1 MKKEPKLQFDEKY
14 FEGEIREGFYVE
26 PMMKRAWAAQLE
38 VVCDLREYFEA
49 YGIHFFADWGTLLGA
64 VRHQG
69 FIPWDD
75 DIDLAMTRADYRR
88 LFEISKNDFPEGYTF
103 YCVGENEGINL
114 PFARITNSAKI
125 DWSEEHLYKYHGC
138 PYSVGVD
145 IFIIDILPEESEER
159 ELLAD
164 ITEMLLGAV
173 HVCARKEDV
182 SGILPQIEE
191 MLGVK
196 FDRSKSIFSQLL
208 LLLDEVSRLY
218 EDENGTEVTEVCY
231 WIDRKELVWKKEWF
245 ERYTELPFEKITLPV
260 PYEYDKLLTNMFGD
274 YMTPVRG
281 GADHDYPFYA
291 KQEKI
296 LREYLE
302 KEAGK

>member
-1 MKKEPKLQFDEKY
+1 
-14 FEGEIREGFYVE
+14 
-26 PMMKRAWAAQLE
+26 
-38 VVCDLREYFEA
+38 
-49 YGIHFFADWGTLLGA
+49 
-64 VRHQG
+64 
-69 FIPWDD
+69 
-75 DIDLAMTRADYRR
+75 MTRADYRR

-103 YCVGENEGINL
+103 YCVGENEGMNL

-191 MLGVK
+191 MLGVT
-196 FDRSKSIFSQLL
+196 FDRSKSVFSQLL

>member
-1 MKKEPKLQFDEKY
+1 MGFEYTQEIIRKMQMVELDMLKELDR
-14 FEGEIREGFYVE
+14 ICRENNITYVLD
-26 PMMKRAWAAQLE
+26 A
-38 VVCDLREYFEA
+38 
-49 YGIHFFADWGTLLGA
+49 GTLLGA
-64 VRHQG
+64 YRHKG

-103 YCVGENEGINL
+103 YCVGENEGMNL

-191 MLGVK
+191 MLGVT
-196 FDRSKSIFSQLL
+196 FDRSKSVFSQLL

>member
-1 MKKEPKLQFDEKY
+1 MEPQYKEYEPEVLKKLQRTQTGILKDFHAICKKY
-14 FEGEIREGFYVE
+14 N
-26 PMMKRAWAAQLE
+26 LS
-38 VVCDLREYFEA
+38 YF
-49 YGIHFFADWGTLLGA
+49 LLGGSGIGV

-114 PFARITNSAKI
+114 PFARITNSGKI

-191 MLGVK
+191 MLGVT
-196 FDRSKSIFSQLL
+196 FDRPKSVFSQLH

-218 EDENGTEVTEVCY
+218 EDENGTEVTEVCC

-245 ERYTELPFEKITLPV
+245 ARYTELPFEKITLPV
-260 PYEYDKLLTNMFGD
+260 PYEYDKLLTNMYGD

-281 GADHDYPFYA
+281 AADHDYPFYA
-291 KQEKI
+291 KQEKL

-302 KEAGK
+302 KETKEDHADIYKLLEC